1 MRGCVHNF
9 EKKTSANE
17 IKSQG
22 YVSLQPNLRQ
32 FLYDLV
38 MGRPSSMF
46 GVRSFKAKNR
56 VFKFDYQKM
65 NTFEFVQCWKQQ
77 YSSLFDD

>member
-46 GVRSFKAKNR
+46 GVRSFKAKNM

-65 NTFEFVQCWKQQ
+65 NTLESIQAGKNDV
-77 YSSLFDD
+77 

>member
-38 MGRPSSMF
+38 MGRPSLMF
-46 GVRSFKAKNR
+46 GVRSFKAKNM

-65 NTFEFVQCWKQQ
+65 NTLESIQARKKDV
-77 YSSLFDD
+77 